1 MHKHSHCRGP
11 EKEKG
16 SEEILEEV
24 TTGNFL
30 SMGEKKQSPKSRKQA
45 VSGRMNPRRNMP
57 RHTVIELTKI
67 KDKKY

>member
-30 SMGEKKQSPKSRKQA
+30 SMGKKNSHPSPGSRQSQA
-45 VSGRMNPRRNMP
+45 G
-57 RHTVIELTKI
+57 
-67 KDKKY
+67 